1 MLTVCIKCKNYSKKH
16 KTKNMASNNIEAL
29 NLSLELAELEQI
41 NRTTPTVPTVEF
53 FKNNKSG
60 IDLAYNNVH
69 FHFKKQSKQ
78 VVNYVCATKNCS
90 FSISYI

>member
-1 MLTVCIKCKNYSKKH
+1 
-16 KTKNMASNNIEAL
+16 MASNNIEAL

-60 IDLAYNNVH
+60 IGTWRIIMYT
-69 FHFKKQSKQ
+69 FISK
-78 VVNYVCATKNCS
+78 NKANK
-90 FSISYI
+90 

>member
-1 MLTVCIKCKNYSKKH
+1 
-16 KTKNMASNNIEAL
+16 MASNNIEAL

-90 FSISYI
+90 FSISLAVDQTTKK